1 VLTDRWSD
9 PEDTDLPFH
18 TKGRPS
24 SRRTV
29 KAEGLKAEL
38 KALLK
43 EPLVARGVSAKYPT
57 SGSKVIIDDLLAS
70 AGMSAAL
77 VWNRTDLVGHGT
89 LLGAPTLKAH
99 EEVQKP
105 KKKLFKKKPVKP
117 KATTS

>member
-1 VLTDRWSD
+1 MTRLSD

-38 KALLK
+38 KTLLK

-57 SGSKVIIDDLLAS
+57 SGSKVIIDDLLRS
-70 AGMSAAL
+70 AGMSSSPES
-77 VWNRTDLVGHGT
+77 V
-89 LLGAPTLKAH
+89 
-99 EEVQKP
+99 
-105 KKKLFKKKPVKP
+105 LFLIE
-117 KATTS
+117 

>member
-1 VLTDRWSD
+1 MNRVDLTLSLSD

-38 KALLK
+38 KTLLK

-57 SGSKVIIDDLLAS
+57 SGSKVIIDDLLAA
-70 AGMSAAL
+70 AGMFTNLREQSG
-77 VWNRTDLVGHGT
+77 R
-89 LLGAPTLKAH
+89 
-99 EEVQKP
+99 
-105 KKKLFKKKPVKP
+105 
-117 KATTS
+117 

>member
-1 VLTDRWSD
+1 MNRIDLTLRLSD

-38 KALLK
+38 KTLLK

-57 SGSKVIIDDLLAS
+57 SGSKVIIDDLLAA
-70 AGMSAAL
+70 AGMFTILREQSG
-77 VWNRTDLVGHGT
+77 R
-89 LLGAPTLKAH
+89 
-99 EEVQKP
+99 
-105 KKKLFKKKPVKP
+105 
-117 KATTS
+117 

>member
-1 VLTDRWSD
+1 MNRIDLTFRLSD

-38 KALLK
+38 KILLK

-57 SGSKVIIDDLLAS
+57 SGSKVIIDDLLAA
-70 AGMSAAL
+70 AGMFTILREQSG
-77 VWNRTDLVGHGT
+77 R
-89 LLGAPTLKAH
+89 
-99 EEVQKP
+99 
-105 KKKLFKKKPVKP
+105 
-117 KATTS
+117 